1 MQRLSRVSQRNERGK
16 DAMKYIS
23 TRLLVNDLP
32 SCFRFYRDVMGFT
45 CKNGDENSE
54 YASFATGPTD
64 IALCS
69 RQIMAQ
75 DLGEAE
81 VPANA
86 TYQPQALL
94 CFEVDNVDETYR
106 QLKAQGIEFVAGL
119 TDHPDWGMRTAHF
132 RDPDGNLVE
141 IYHDLTPSA

>member
-1 MQRLSRVSQRNERGK
+1 
-16 DAMKYIS
+16 MKYIS

-32 SCFRFYRDVMGFT
+32 ACFRFYRDVMGFT

-64 IALCS
+64 IALYR
-69 RQIMAQ
+69 RQSMATA
-75 DLGEAE
+75 LGEAE
-81 VPANA
+81 APANP

-106 QLKAQGIEFVAGL
+106 LLMAQGIECAAGV
-119 TDHPDWGMRTAHF
+119 TNHPDWGMRTAHF

-141 IYHDLTPSA
+141 IYSDLPAAS